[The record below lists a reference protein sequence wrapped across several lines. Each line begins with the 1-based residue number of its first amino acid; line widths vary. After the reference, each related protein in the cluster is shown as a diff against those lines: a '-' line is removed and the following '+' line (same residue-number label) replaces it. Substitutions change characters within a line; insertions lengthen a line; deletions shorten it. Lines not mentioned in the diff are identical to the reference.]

1 MSINYP
7 KENRMYTDDINTNLR
22 LYRESE
28 QHGKIYH
35 DTLGIR
41 TDQGFQKQ
49 IYEEIFDPE
58 KAY

>member
-1 MSINYP
+1 MSIKYP
-7 KENRMYTDDINTNLR
+7 KENRMYTDDINSNLR

-41 TDQGFQKQ
+41 TDQGFQK
-49 IYEEIFDPE
+49 
-58 KAY
+58 